1 MLRQYRSDYEK
12 ITMGLLSFIPDLK
25 DIQRLQE
32 ELDWYQKDA
41 ETRQLFVYESDE
53 DQQIIGVV
61 GIEIDQAFILLR
73 HIAINPSYRN
83 EGISLKI
90 IESLDERYPDKKLMG
105 TLETAGIIAK
115 WEQGK
120 N

>member
-12 ITMGLLSFIPDLK
+12 ITMGLLSLIPDLK
-25 DIQRLQE
+25 DIHRLQE
-32 ELDWYQKDA
+32 EMDWYQKDPA
-41 ETRQLFVYESDE
+41 TRQLFVCESDE
-53 DQQIIGVV
+53 DQQMIGVV
-61 GIEIDQAFILLR
+61 GIEINQDFILLR

-83 EGISLKI
+83 EGLSLKFI
-90 IESLDERYPDKKLMG
+90 DSLNERYPDKKMMG
-105 TLETAGIIAK
+105 TLDTAGIVTK